1 MHNYCVF
8 MSVINFFEYFC
19 ATLKNMN
26 LKVFIVLIVS
36 LLVSSCGGYEKIL
49 KSTDYE
55 LKKNKAQEYYDK
67 GLFVKSSELLA
78 QVIPRYRATEE
89 AERLSWMNAKCYYGM
104 KDYLMAGSEFRNFGD
119 MYPYSNNSEEAN
131 FMAAMCDYY
140 QSPRAELDQ
149 ESTRN
154 AINGFNLFLTRFP
167 ASTRIGEAK
176 KNIKEL
182 EERLVEKSYL
192 SAKLYYEMKQYKAA
206 IVALNNSL
214 KEYPETGYREEMMYL
229 KLTSLF
235 LYAENSVANKQM
247 ERYQATLDDYY
258 SFMEE
263 FPKSSYS
270 KEVSS
275 IFQATGKVLKINTE
289 IKANNQ

>member
-1 MHNYCVF
+1 MYNYYVF
-8 MSVINFFEYFC
+8 MSEIKNIEYFC
-19 ATLKNMN
+19 ATFKNMN
-26 LKVFIVLIVS
+26 LRVFIVLIIS
-36 LLVSSCGGYEKIL
+36 LLVSSCGEYEKLL

-55 LKKNKAQEYYDK
+55 LKKNKVKEYYNK
-67 GLFVKSSELLA
+67 SQFIKSSELLA

-89 AERLSWMNAKCYYGM
+89 AEGLNWMNAQSYFGM
-104 KDYLMAGSEFRNFGD
+104 KDYLMAGSEFRNFSD
-119 MYPYSNNSEEAN
+119 LYPYSKNAEEAN

-167 ASTRIGEAK
+167 ASAKADEATK
-176 KNIKEL
+176 HIKEL
-182 EERLVEKSYL
+182 QERLVQKSYL
-192 SAKLYYEMKQYKAA
+192 SARLYYDMNQYKAA

-214 KEYPETGYREEMMYL
+214 KEFPETSYREEMMYL
-229 KLTSLF
+229 KLSSLF
-235 LYAENSVANKQM
+235 LYAEKSVANKQR
-247 ERYQATLDDYY
+247 ERYQSTLDDYY

-270 KEVSS
+270 KDVSR
-275 IFQATGKVLKINTE
+275 IFQTTGRALKINTE
-289 IKANNQ
+289 TKTNN